1 MLDAAAL
8 TAIDDLMRRVARRHV
23 LPGFAQLR
31 PHEIHHKSGPLD
43 PVTDADRRAEAAL
56 IEGLAALLPGVAA
69 MGEESVAADPT
80 LLATLDTDQPVFVI
94 DPIDGTQNYVA
105 GLPLFGMMIALV
117 QQNQVRAGLIY
128 DPIRDDTVLAWQGG
142 GAWLWRGGERTR
154 LAVARP
160 VPLSSMIAG
169 VSWQYMRDPER
180 ARVLSGLPAFGQI
193 TNFRC
198 AAHTYRAIAVGA
210 IHATL
215 SRRTLPWD
223 HAAGGLI
230 AAEAGGMVRQPDGAP
245 WRPSAVEGGIMVAPD
260 AASWQAMQAALYTQS
275 SVTKK

>member
-1 MLDAAAL
+1 MLDAADFA
-8 TAIDDLMRRVARRHV
+8 AIEALMRMVARRHV
-23 LPGFAQLR
+23 LPGFAQL
-31 PHEIHHKSGPLD
+31 PPGEIHTKSGPLD

-80 LLATLDTDQPVFVI
+80 LLAALDTDRPIFVI

-117 QQNQVRAGLIY
+117 QQNQVYAGLIY

-154 LAVARP
+154 LAVAP
-160 VPLSSMIAG
+160 PAPLHSMIAA

-180 ARVLSGLPAFGQI
+180 ALVLSGLPALGQI
-193 TNFRC
+193 PNFRC
-198 AAHTYRAIAVGA
+198 AAHTYRAIAMGA

-230 AAEAGGMVRQPDGAP
+230 AAEAGGVVRHPGGAA
-245 WRPSAVEGGIMVAPD
+245 WRPNAVEGGIMVAPD
-260 AASWQAMQAALYTQS
+260 AASWQALQAALYSPNNITM
-275 SVTKK
+275 K

>member
-8 TAIDDLMRRVARRHV
+8 TAIDGLMRMVARRHV

-31 PHEIHHKSGPLD
+31 LGEIHTKSGPLD

-56 IEGLAALLPGVAA
+56 IKGLARLVPGITAI
-69 MGEESVAADPT
+69 GEESVAASPG
-80 LLATLDTDQPVFVI
+80 LLAALDSDQPVFVI

-117 QQNQVRAGLIY
+117 QQNQVHAGLIY

-142 GAWLWRGGERTR
+142 GTWLWRRGERTR
-154 LAVARP
+154 LAVAP
-160 VPLSSMIAG
+160 PAPLPSMIAA

-180 ARVLSGLPAFGQI
+180 ARVLSGLTALGQI
-193 TNFRC
+193 VNFRC
-198 AAHTYRAIAVGA
+198 AAHTYRAIAMGA

-230 AAEAGGMVRQPDGAP
+230 AAEAGAVVRHPNGAA
-245 WRPSAVEGGIMVAPD
+245 WRANAVEGGIMIAPD
-260 AASWQAMQAALYTQS
+260 EPSWQAFNSALYGPT
-275 SVTKK
+275 VG